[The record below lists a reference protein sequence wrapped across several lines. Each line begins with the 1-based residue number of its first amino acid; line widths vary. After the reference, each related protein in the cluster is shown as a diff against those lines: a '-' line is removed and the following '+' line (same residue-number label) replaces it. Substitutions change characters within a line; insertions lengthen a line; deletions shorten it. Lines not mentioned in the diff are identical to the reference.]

1 MMKLEK
7 VEFGG
12 ILGKSLSQ
20 RVQFLHEDFLET
32 YKTFS
37 EKPYDC
43 LDVSNV
49 VSGQHLQKNATQT
62 LKVDAAETNNA
73 SL

>member
-49 VSGQHLQKNATQT
+49 VSGQHLQQNATQT

>member
-49 VSGQHLQKNATQT
+49 VSGQHLLQNATQT
-62 LKVDAAETNNA
+62 LKVDVAVTNDA